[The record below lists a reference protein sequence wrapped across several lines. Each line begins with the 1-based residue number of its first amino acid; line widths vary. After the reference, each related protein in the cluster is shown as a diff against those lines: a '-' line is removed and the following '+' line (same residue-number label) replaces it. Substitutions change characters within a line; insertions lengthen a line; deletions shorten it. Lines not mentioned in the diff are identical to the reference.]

1 MPRHPLT
8 NFEIQKYSQSKPK
21 FNGVYLRY
29 NLAKVKDG
37 TYVINL
43 DEYKS
48 IGTYWITLYVNVD
61 KVIYFHS
68 FEFEHNPKEILKNQ
82 LKNFCIEFIDFRLRV
97 KSFLD
102 YTKYFQNLLFH
113 IK

>member
-1 MPRHPLT
+1 MPRHLLT
-8 NFEIQKYSQSKPK
+8 NFETQKYYQSKPK

-29 NLAKVKDG
+29 NLPKVKDG

-48 IGTYWITLYVNVD
+48 IGTYWITLYVDGD

-68 FEFEHNPKEILKNQ
+68 FEFEHNPKEILKNHKIQ
-82 LKNFCIEFIDFRLRV
+82 AYNSIMC
-97 KSFLD
+97 
-102 YTKYFQNLLFH
+102 
-113 IK
+113 